1 MGHEDGWGDDIHMG
15 AFSQDIGASNLART
29 LGDAANLMLG
39 SLEKASTHTKS
50 TGNAKTAVVD
60 SEGT

>member
-1 MGHEDGWGDDIHMG
+1 MG
-15 AFSQDIGASNLART
+15 AFSQDIGTSNLART

-39 SLEKASTHTKS
+39 SLEKARAHTKS